1 MEDAARHGRQKWVLG
16 KEGEIIILWK
26 ASLILAI
33 IASQPNLSVVVKRNS
48 RSEQLAPDAD
58 DGDDDGY
65 DTNPTEN
72 DPDWPNHVRIR
83 KGTLNGSFFLCCYFT
98 SQTI

>member
-1 MEDAARHGRQKWVLG
+1 MKR
-16 KEGEIIILWK
+16 
-26 ASLILAI
+26 SLILAI

-58 DGDDDGY
+58 DSDDGY

-72 DPDWPNHVRIR
+72 DPD
-83 KGTLNGSFFLCCYFT
+83 
-98 SQTI
+98 